1 MNIDSHHHL
10 WNYSPEEY
18 EWIDPQ
24 SVLAQDYKPDDL
36 RPALAESNIGGT
48 VFVQARASLAESRWQ
63 NEVAERTDYIK
74 GVVGWVDLMAL
85 DVEAY
90 IEELAERPKFVG
102 VRPMLQDLAD
112 DEYMLHEDFRR
123 GLSTL
128 ARHNL
133 TFDLLIRPRHLLA
146 AQRLASHFP
155 EQAFV
160 LDHIA
165 KPFIAE
171 QVLEPWATY
180 IQRLATCPNVYCKVS
195 GMITEA
201 KQQNWEASDFA
212 PYLDVVFEAFGTDR
226 LMFGSDWPVCL
237 LAGSYGQT
245 VEVVKEYISKLSA
258 TEQAAVMGE
267 NAAHFYNLNMNEE

>member
-10 WNYSPEEY
+10 WNYSADEY
-18 EWIDPQ
+18 EWINPQ

-36 RPALAESNIGGT
+36 RPALAENEIGGT
-48 VFVQARASLAESRWQ
+48 VFVQARASLKETRWQ
-63 NEVAERTDYIK
+63 NEVAEQTDYIK

-85 DVEAY
+85 DVEEE
-90 IEELAERPKFVG
+90 IEALAERPKFVG

-112 DEYMLHEDFRR
+112 DEFMLREEFRR
-123 GLSTL
+123 GLATL

-133 TFDLLIRPRHLLA
+133 AFDLLIRPRHLLA
-146 AQRLASHFP
+146 AHRLVSHFP
-155 EQAFV
+155 EQPFV
-160 LDHIA
+160 VDHLA
-165 KPFIAE
+165 KPFVAE
-171 QVLEPWATY
+171 QVVEPWATHVA
-180 IQRLATCPNVYCKVS
+180 RLATCPNVYCKVS

-201 KQQNWEASDFA
+201 NQNEWTLGDFT

-237 LAGSYGQT
+237 LAGSYGE
-245 VEVVKEYISKLSA
+245 VAEVVREYVGKLSA

-267 NAAHFYNLNMNEE
+267 NAARFYNLKD

>member
-10 WNYSPEEY
+10 WHYSLEEY
-18 EWIDPQ
+18 EWINPQ
-24 SVLAQDYKPDDL
+24 SVLAQDYTPDDL
-36 RPALAESNIGGT
+36 RPALEENDVGGT
-48 VFVQARASLAESRWQ
+48 VFVQARASLRESRWQ
-63 NEVAERTDYIK
+63 NEVAEQTDYIK

-85 DVEAY
+85 DVEEE
-90 IEELAERPKFVG
+90 IEVLAERPKFVG

-112 DEYMLHEDFRR
+112 DEFMLREEFRR

-146 AQRLASHFP
+146 AQRLVSHFP

-171 QVLEPWATY
+171 QVLEPWATH
-180 IQRLATCPNVYCKVS
+180 IGRLATCPNVYCKVS

-201 KQQNWEASDFA
+201 GESWAASDFT

-245 VEVVKEYISKLSA
+245 AEVVREYVEKLSA
-258 TEQAAVMGE
+258 TEQAAVMGG
-267 NAAHFYNLNMNEE
+267 NAARFYNLRMNKE